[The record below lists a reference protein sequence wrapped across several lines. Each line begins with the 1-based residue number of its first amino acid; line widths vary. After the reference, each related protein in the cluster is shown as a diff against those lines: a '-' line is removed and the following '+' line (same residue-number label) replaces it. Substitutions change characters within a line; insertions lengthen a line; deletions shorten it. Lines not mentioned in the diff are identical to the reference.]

1 MLILGREAP
10 EAAGVGSEVAEPAAA
25 FVSEVEV
32 MQHIL
37 VAATD
42 TMTRGPLRRLQEL
55 ATRAARKSGR
65 RLRAT
70 KEANLAARSSACT
83 PQRTMP
89 RGPLITIEP
98 MTMRP
103 ARIATRPDLARHRR
117 ASA

>member
-1 MLILGREAP
+1 
-10 EAAGVGSEVAEPAAA
+10 
-25 FVSEVEV
+25 

-55 ATRAARKSGR
+55 ATRAARKSGAGCGR
-65 RLRAT
+65 WLRGIRLRLQAM
-70 KEANLAARSSACT
+70 KEADLAAGSSECT

>member
-1 MLILGREAP
+1 
-10 EAAGVGSEVAEPAAA
+10 
-25 FVSEVEV
+25 

>member
-1 MLILGREAP
+1 
-10 EAAGVGSEVAEPAAA
+10 
-25 FVSEVEV
+25 

-70 KEANLAARSSACT
+70 KEANLAARSSECNSTTHYDARCT

-103 ARIATRPDLARHRR
+103 AHIATQPDLARHRR